1 MGGGGGGGLSTLFV
15 WISLVACDSLH
26 DCMHCVRLVLWTR
39 KILCGSLYAIYTNF
53 HWFIIFRSINHA
65 ARWIKV
71 PITAGSCKDN
81 RRLVL
86 TYPSNIYHL
95 QTSLTFSV
103 SLSSSAV
110 FSFSTPQGRGCDTPL
125 SSQHQHVAI
134 LPLAQPSSHEFS
146 IHSSSVYREF
156 NGARIGPAVHSLV
169 AMSTRACCTAAI
181 WL

>member
-1 MGGGGGGGLSTLFV
+1 MYALCASGAANPQDFV
-15 WISLVACDSLH
+15 WKFICD
-26 DCMHCVRLVLWTR
+26 
-39 KILCGSLYAIYTNF
+39 IYTFSLIHNIEK
-53 HWFIIFRSINHA
+53 HQPRCAVNE
-65 ARWIKV
+65 V

-110 FSFSTPQGRGCDTPL
+110 FSLCTPQGRGGDTPL

-134 LPLAQPSSHEFS
+134 LPLAQPLSHEFS
-146 IHSSSVYREF
+146 IHSSSVDREF
-156 NGARIGPAVHSLV
+156 NGARIGPAVHSSV
-169 AMSTRACCTAAI
+169 AMSTRACCTAI
-181 WL
+181 